1 MGHWIGVTERT
12 TELTA
17 DQGWPVSVHA
27 AGRYIAAR
35 IAGSH
40 PVQGASLDVD
50 RSARADKAPAMYVPE
65 LIEDGP
71 FAAIRVAPPGSVMEE
86 SSFRGFLDGTQDARV
101 VGQADGVPIIWGTV
115 AAAIRVRVDRRLVS
129 WPGHDPIVERR
140 FYLPFIYVSGLA
152 DDLRAQALVSD
163 TTAEGL
169 SRQIPSR
176 HPAALM
182 EAAMD
187 EVQRDRER
195 VETRLAEAWCE
206 TESDPIYID
215 GGISASATLS
225 QSPLA
230 VGVIKSHRQ
239 LHADG
244 DAFPVLVGLAA
255 GERTSLFVIGS
266 GKRNR
271 VTSWYLRLRDASR
284 RDALF
289 GLVRVEAAPSTTS
302 AGANEISRWLLAEGS
317 PLSLP
322 DGRWDKM
329 AYGIRGTE
337 EFLRAIA

>member
-1 MGHWIGVTERT
+1 MTART
-12 TELTA
+12 TESIA
-17 DQGWPVSVHA
+17 DQDWPSSAHA

-40 PVQGASLDVD
+40 QVPGVSLDVD
-50 RSARADKAPAMYVPE
+50 RSARADKMPAMHLPVVV
-65 LIEDGP
+65 EDGP
-71 FAAIRVAPPGSVMEE
+71 FAAVRVAEAGAPRQD

-101 VGQADGVPIIWGTV
+101 VGQANGVPIIWGTV
-115 AAAIRVRVDRRLVS
+115 AAAVRVRVDRRLVS

-140 FYLPFIYVSGLA
+140 FYLPFRYVTGA
-152 DDLRAQALVSD
+152 VDDLRSQALVSD
-163 TTAEGL
+163 TTSGDL
-169 SRQIPSR
+169 SRQVPSR

-187 EVQRDRER
+187 GVQRDRER
-195 VETRLAEAWCE
+195 VETRLAEAWC
-206 TESDPIYID
+206 TAESDPLYID

-255 GERTSLFVIGS
+255 GERTSLFLIGS
-266 GKRNR
+266 EKRNR
-271 VTSWYLRLRDASR
+271 VISWYLRLRDASR

-289 GLVRVEAAPSTTS
+289 GLVRVEAAESTTP
-302 AGANEISRWLLAEGS
+302 ARANEVSRWLMAEGS
-317 PLSLP
+317 PLALP
-322 DGRWDKM
+322 DSRWDKM